1 MSPKSVAMSTTSPK
15 SFIGRVAKI
24 LENRKLNRKT
34 NITWHQSISEIG
46 PNVVIWLMRYKLL
59 YSYIH
64 CLKLCKYN
72 LRWDFSWNGQISI
85 KE

>member
-1 MSPKSVAMSTTSPK
+1 MSPNSVAMSTISPK

-46 PNVVIWLMRYKLL
+46 PNVVTWLMR
-59 YSYIH
+59 
-64 CLKLCKYN
+64 
-72 LRWDFSWNGQISI
+72 
-85 KE
+85 